1 MILHVPQEATN
12 HYIYGPADKGCM
24 GVPEAAADSD
34 FSLVDNAFKL
44 LSSQDIRTSELAI
57 GDLQS
62 TMQKRLGRLVVHQ
75 DVSAY
80 LSGSNKG
87 VFRLNTNVIS
97 STWTQAR
104 KASTRN
110 KAGSSRTSNL
120 QSP

>member
-1 MILHVPQEATN
+1 
-12 HYIYGPADKGCM
+12 M
-24 GVPEAAADSD
+24 GEPEVAADSD

-44 LSSQDIRTSELAI
+44 LSYHGIRTSELSI
-57 GDLQS
+57 RVLQS
-62 TMQKRLGRLVVHQ
+62 TVQKRLGRLVDHQ

-80 LSGSNKG
+80 LTGSNEG
-87 VFRLNTNVIS
+87 EFRLNTNAIS